1 MRLFTTGARNPF
13 EAIFVS
19 PNNFNSEPSIGPDRI
34 PPLVVVLHGGPH
46 SVTQTNFSRTAA
58 FLSAL
63 GYSLLH
69 VNYRY
74 SRNFCATYSFSEDFV
89 NETWNWQLN
98 VQDAKTKELTTGVNL
113 FCWCRG
119 SVGFGEEALQ
129 SLPGNVGHQVY
140 ICVPLLVL
148 LNFWAWWLL
157 EVLEFT
163 NPRFLG
169 CIM

>member
-1 MRLFTTGARNPF
+1 MKRERY
-13 EAIFVS
+13 
-19 PNNFNSEPSIGPDRI
+19 
-34 PPLVVVLHGGPH
+34 H
-46 SVTQTNFSRTAA
+46 S
-58 FLSAL
+58 
-63 GYSLLH
+63 
-69 VNYRY
+69 
-74 SRNFCATYSFSEDFV
+74 
-89 NETWNWQLN
+89 NWPLN

-113 FCWCRG
+113 FCYCRG

-169 CIM
+169 ECHVIVVYWIVRLHYQFLSFLSMWQDVADVLAALDEVIQSGLADPAKIAVLGGSHGGFLASHLIGQVNDFFQFYTNHVFSTS